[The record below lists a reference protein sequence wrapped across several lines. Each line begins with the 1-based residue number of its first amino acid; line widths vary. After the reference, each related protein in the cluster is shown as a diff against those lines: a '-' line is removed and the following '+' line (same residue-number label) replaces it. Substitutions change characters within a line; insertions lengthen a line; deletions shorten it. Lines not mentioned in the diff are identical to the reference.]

1 MPTSVPSRIGAAVYT
16 LEAAVLTTRSY
27 VVPATR
33 VWAGKETV
41 AQTEPP
47 SSFPAADTGTSVAG
61 TSPEA
66 RAVSP
71 WRIDRTRGSLPD
83 DRRTRTA
90 AELTIRPLPMT
101 VKCSR
106 TAEVPEI
113 VP

>member
-1 MPTSVPSRIGAAVYT
+1 MPATSVRIGKVID
-16 LEAAVLTTRSY
+16 
-27 VVPATR
+27 
-33 VWAGKETV
+33 
-41 AQTEPP
+41 AQTDPP
-47 SSFPAADTGTSVAG
+47 SSLPAAETETSLAG

-66 RAVSP
+66 RTVSP

-83 DRRTRTA
+83 ARRTRTP

-106 TAEVPEI
+106 TADVPEI